1 MANKFT
7 YRIITRI
14 YDECKWKRGDLDGLR
29 VTVTGPGGTVH
40 VLHERRL
47 ATYRKSLETMLLT
60 HMPDRLMR
68 TKGCKGLPWYA
79 MRWDKLGQPLG
90 SNEHVEKLLALTWSS
105 PTVGWKEW
113 KTSPPTSSWRTA
125 RCASVA
131 ERKNA
136 KGYSVTPN
144 RRNHE
149 PHTGRNTAPLREA
162 PKGIARIHEEP
173 HLSPL
178 HGGPPSVGIHAA
190 VGGAVQ
196 ALSLHHEG
204 RGGRRARLHR
214 GEHSRLRRSHA
225 GLHQRSQGTH
235 GCQDCR
241 ESTQELN

>member
-90 SNEHVEKLLALTWSS
+90 SNEHVEKLLALT
-105 PTVGWKEW
+105 VGAGLVELTHRRVEGVEDITAYVIVEDGKVYL
-113 KTSPPTSSWRTA
+113 KTALDDKIVSLSITLPCLIST
-125 RCASVA
+125 
-131 ERKNA
+131 EGEIN
-136 KGYSVTPN
+136 TP
-144 RRNHE
+144 RLPSYRIKRE
-149 PHTGRNTAPLREA
+149 LREDMVRFLTFA
-162 PKGIARIHEEP
+162 DFEDQDDDHYGLTGSATQVERIFSPSKNTQQQVLAGSSEEQ
-173 HLSPL
+173 S
-178 HGGPPSVGIHAA
+178 
-190 VGGAVQ
+190 Q
-196 ALSLHHEG
+196 AIF
-204 RGGRRARLHR
+204 RL
-214 GEHSRLRRSHA
+214 L
-225 GLHQRSQGTH
+225 
-235 GCQDCR
+235 QDKKM
-241 ESTQELN
+241 L